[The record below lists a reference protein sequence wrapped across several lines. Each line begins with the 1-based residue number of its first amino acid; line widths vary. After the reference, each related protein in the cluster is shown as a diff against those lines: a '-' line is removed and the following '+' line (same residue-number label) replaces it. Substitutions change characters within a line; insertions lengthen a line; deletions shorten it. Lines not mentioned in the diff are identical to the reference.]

1 MTVQKLEQYL
11 NQIEDI
17 VFRLKES
24 DLTKFTSED
33 KEVIF
38 QLQKEVEWIG
48 DLLRANKPND

>member
-1 MTVQKLEQYL
+1 MTEQKLGQYL
-11 NQIEDI
+11 DQIED
-17 VFRLKES
+17 VVSRLKES

-48 DLLRANKPND
+48 DLLRAK